1 MKQLLTFGIMG
12 ALLVLSPPA
21 GAGDPGKIVSPKE
34 TCEVLMNAVMPFAQQ
49 MLEKHRSFFPF
60 GATMSP
66 QGKVAAT
73 ASSTGKEQPAPKELI
88 ALLEKGFRDGAKK
101 GQYKATALAV
111 DIKTVPP
118 GRKEKQDAVEI
129 RLDHRDGYS
138 VRVIFP
144 YAFSAGGEL
153 KLESPFAVPGDKG
166 IFGR

>member
-1 MKQLLTFGIMG
+1 MKQLSTSGLVG

-21 GAGDPGKIVSPKE
+21 LAGDPGRIASAKE
-34 TCEVLMNAVMPFAQQ
+34 ECEVLVNAVMPFAQQ
-49 MLEKHRSFFPF
+49 MLEKRRAFFPF

-73 ASSTGKEQPAPKELI
+73 ASSTGKEQPDPKELI
-88 ALLEKGFRDGAKK
+88 TLLEKGFRDGAKK

-111 DIKTVPP
+111 DIKIVPP
-118 GRKEKQDAVEI
+118 GKKEKQDAIEI

-153 KLESPFAVPGDKG
+153 KLESPFAAPGDKG